1 MNKITLASVCSPS
14 EDVVARVIEGELII
28 VPLAAGV
35 GDMEGELYSMNETGR
50 EIWDNLDGKRSLG
63 QIAVDLAAG
72 YDAPL
77 EEIEAD
83 ILGLVS
89 ELARRNMLLIR

>member
-1 MNKITLASVCSPS
+1 
-14 EDVVARVIEGELII
+14 
-28 VPLAAGV
+28 
-35 GDMEGELYSMNETGR
+35 MEGELCMTDTGR
-50 EIWDNLDGKRSLG
+50 EIWDTLDGKRSLG